1 MRTGRIHQRSH
12 RRFDFVQ
19 IEGNMIALENLKFSQ
34 EELAEIDKTCAT
46 K

>member
-1 MRTGRIHQRSH
+1 MRTRRIYRRSH

-19 IEGNMIALENLKFSQ
+19 IEENMIALENPKFSQ
-34 EELAEIDKTCAT
+34 EQLAEIGKTCAT